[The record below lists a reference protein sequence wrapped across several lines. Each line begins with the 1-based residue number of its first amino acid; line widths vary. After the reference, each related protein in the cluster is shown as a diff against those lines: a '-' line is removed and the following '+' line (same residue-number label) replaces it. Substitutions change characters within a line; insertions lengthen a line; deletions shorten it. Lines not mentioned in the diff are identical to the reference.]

1 MDEVGNNVTDA
12 IGEIDNEDASSNLDS
27 YSVGLSKDDEDV
39 HMDDGF
45 RTPMKKTK
53 KTSVPKVRVFM

>member
-1 MDEVGNNVTDA
+1 MPFEMN
-12 IGEIDNEDASSNLDS
+12 NEDAASNLDS
-27 YSVGLSKDDEDV
+27 HNVGLSKDDGDV

-45 RTPMKKTK
+45 RTPTK